1 MKLELFLFGDC
12 ILLYGTN
19 IVNGTMINKTLDIF
33 NFSFL
38 HLIISHKKQKQFDIS
53 RTDQSRLKA
62 LHYSTL
68 VFSTRCS
75 EFAYFSGSFKLCLT
89 IRTTAR
95 LGMEEIM
102 IREREGENWINWQ
115 SMSATRLWKVP
126 AKWVL
131 HVYFTK
137 MLLVQPTGNA
147 KIRAVESGGTS
158 GKQNTTWI
166 MLLIKEFY
174 PVAHLSCFSLDKLI

>member
-1 MKLELFLFGDC
+1 MFLFGDC
-12 ILLYGTN
+12 ILLYRTN
-19 IVNGTMINKTLDIF
+19 IVNGIMINKTLDIF

-53 RTDQSRLKA
+53 RTDQSRLKT
-62 LHYSTL
+62 LRYSTL

-102 IREREGENWINWQ
+102 IREREGETELTD
-115 SMSATRLWKVP
+115 SL
-126 AKWVL
+126 WVL
-131 HVYFTK
+131 LGFER
-137 MLLVQPTGNA
+137 LQP
-147 KIRAVESGGTS
+147 SGCY
-158 GKQNTTWI
+158 I
-166 MLLIKEFY
+166 YIL
-174 PVAHLSCFSLDKLI
+174 PRCF

>member
-1 MKLELFLFGDC
+1 MFLFGDF
-12 ILLYGTN
+12 ILLYRTN

-38 HLIISHKKQKQFDIS
+38 HLIISYKKQKQFDIS

-62 LHYSTL
+62 LRYSSL

-89 IRTTAR
+89 IRTTDR
-95 LGMEEIM
+95 LGMK
-102 IREREGENWINWQ
+102 EREGENWINWQ
-115 SMSATRLWKVP
+115 SMSAIRLWKAP

-131 HVYFTK
+131 HVHFTK
-137 MLLVQPTGNA
+137 MLLV
-147 KIRAVESGGTS
+147 
-158 GKQNTTWI
+158 
-166 MLLIKEFY
+166 
-174 PVAHLSCFSLDKLI
+174 